1 MRIAA
6 TESIDNADF
15 RGHNK
20 YMHTTTAQNM
30 AHRSDIAWIKTTGRS
45 FEVNGIRYGS
55 EYRNAFT
62 GQSIRKGHG
71 MTGQDWFIFD
81 AAEQIIGRSHSLTW
95 AKMDA
100 AA

>member
-1 MRIAA
+1 
-6 TESIDNADF
+6 
-15 RGHNK
+15 
-20 YMHTTTAQNM
+20 MHTTVAQNI
-30 AHRSDIAWIKTTGRS
+30 AHRADFVWIKTSGRN

-55 EYRNAFT
+55 EYRNVFT

-71 MTGQDWFIFD
+71 MTGLDWFVFNAD
-81 AAEQIIGRSHSLTW
+81 EQITGRSHSLTW